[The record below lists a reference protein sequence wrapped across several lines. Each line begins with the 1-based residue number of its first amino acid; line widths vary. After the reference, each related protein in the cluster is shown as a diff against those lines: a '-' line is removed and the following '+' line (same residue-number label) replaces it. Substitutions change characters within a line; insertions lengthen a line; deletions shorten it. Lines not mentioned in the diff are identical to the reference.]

1 MFAFFFSTTP
11 NERVICTAHL
21 FHYFF
26 FALQEVEQLRQEKLD
41 IDLQVRAIQGTQM
54 GSMQNFPVQRRSDR
68 GYSSDMESMRPSRG
82 GPRGRGRGGRGGDRR
97 DGNGRFHPGNNLHN
111 SNGNEPNSYNN
122 VSSNDPPSKAK
133 FSSRGRGGNG
143 GRLTRG
149 NGSSNDRR
157 PVARPAISTTPK

>member
-1 MFAFFFSTTP
+1 MHYIPFSD
-11 NERVICTAHL
+11 
-21 FHYFF
+21 
-26 FALQEVEQLRQEKLD
+26 LQEVEQLRQEKLD

-111 SNGNEPNSYNN
+111 SNGNDPNSYNN
-122 VSSNDPPSKAK
+122 VSNNDPPSKSN
-133 FSSRGRGGNG
+133 SSRGGNG

-149 NGSSNDRR
+149 NNGSSNDRR
-157 PVARPAISTTPK
+157 HVARPTISTTPK

>member
-1 MFAFFFSTTP
+1 MLLFAFFIY
-11 NERVICTAHL
+11 V
-21 FHYFF
+21 
-26 FALQEVEQLRQEKLD
+26 LQEVEQLRQEKLD

-111 SNGNEPNSYNN
+111 SNGNDPNSYNN
-122 VSSNDPPSKAK
+122 VSNDPPSKAK

>member
-1 MFAFFFSTTP
+1 M
-11 NERVICTAHL
+11 
-21 FHYFF
+21 
-26 FALQEVEQLRQEKLD
+26 QEVEQLRQEKLD

-111 SNGNEPNSYNN
+111 NSNGNDSNSYNN
-122 VSSNDPPSKAK
+122 VSNDPPPKSK
-133 FSSRGRGGNG
+133 FSSRGGRGSGGGGNG

-149 NGSSNDRR
+149 NGTSSNDRR

>member
-1 MFAFFFSTTP
+1 
-11 NERVICTAHL
+11 
-21 FHYFF
+21 
-26 FALQEVEQLRQEKLD
+26 
-41 IDLQVRAIQGTQM
+41 M

-82 GPRGRGRGGRGGDRR
+82 GPRGRGRGGGRGGDRR

-122 VSSNDPPSKAK
+122 VSNDPPTKSK
-133 FSSRGRGGNG
+133 FSSRGGGGGGRGGGGNG
-143 GRLTRG
+143 SRLNRG

-157 PVARPAISTTPK
+157 SVARPSISTTPK